1 MPTILIVDMSSPM
14 FWGVHLA
21 CLIFLLSCFSSS
33 NPQLVIN
40 IKNQGGDVLQEVL
53 ASNVSEDVVQLEY
66 QRADGTIVTQ
76 MLDFRKEVQIYRLL
90 ILAEEEQLPLKS
102 FQPPYYQAVCFAAK
116 LSKQD
121 FIAADAIAKLRQK
134 NPHTVRYPEEDNG
147 RENATFE
154 YTLDVSRSNII
165 SNQIQQLCI
174 NATAI
179 YVQET
184 DLRLWAAIG
193 NPNEAFMVLDAA
205 QHMVRPASRCKDI
218 AVTNSSSMPCQCR
231 LNFCVPWY
239 PCGLKFCRGHDQ
251 QTGKA
256 LSYRCGIKTCKKCLD
271 YSFPVKNFLFCP
283 WDDY

>member
-1 MPTILIVDMSSPM
+1 M
-14 FWGVHLA
+14 FEMNGFVFLNVHFA
-21 CLIFLLSCFSSS
+21 CLMFMLSCFTSST
-33 NPQLVIN
+33 PQLVIN

-53 ASNVSEDVVQLEY
+53 ASNVSEDVVELEY

-76 MLDFRKEVQIYRLL
+76 LLDFRREVQIYRLL
-90 ILAEEEQLPLKS
+90 ILAEEEQLYLKGL
-102 FQPPYYQAVCFAAK
+102 QPPYYQAVCFASK

-147 RENATFE
+147 HENATFE
-154 YTLDVSRSNII
+154 YTLDISKSKVI
-165 SNQIQQLCI
+165 SNHIQPLCVE
-174 NATAI
+174 AKTI
-179 YVQET
+179 YVQEA
-184 DLRLWAAIG
+184 DLKVWAAIG
-193 NPNEAFMVLDAA
+193 NPNEAIMVLDAA
-205 QHMVRPASRCKDI
+205 QHMVRPVGRCKD
-218 AVTNSSSMPCQCR
+218 VSVSNTNSSSMSCQCH

-256 LSYRCGIKTCKKCLD
+256 LSYRCGIKTCKKCLN
-271 YSFPVKNFLFCP
+271 YAFPVKNSQFCP